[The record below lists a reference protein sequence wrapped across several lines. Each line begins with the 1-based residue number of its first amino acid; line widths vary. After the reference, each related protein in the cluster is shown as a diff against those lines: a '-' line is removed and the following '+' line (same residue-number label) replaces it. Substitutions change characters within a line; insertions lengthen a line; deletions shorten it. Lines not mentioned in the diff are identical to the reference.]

1 MVVFYLRGRTERVD
15 GAGVAELADARDSK
29 SRFLLGSVGSTP
41 SSGTTYSHSDDASA
55 RPLRLPCQRPRH
67 LCVVLL
73 L

>member
-41 SSGTTYSHSDDASA
+41 SSGTTY
-55 RPLRLPCQRPRH
+55 RPLGRRFGATRAPAVPTTPTFVR
-67 LCVVLL
+67 VLL